1 MLTQSHQELETIV
14 TNKEKGMKEQMDITD
29 NNYQKFIQEI
39 QLKDLQI
46 KSLEK
51 LLAQYQNNNNNINQ
65 ETEEGVTDLNNNNNN
80 YNNNFNDNESIVSFA
95 KDDYKEMQLNKM
107 KNNFDVINNK
117 LNNNDDKENENKNY
131 SGNMNNLNNIGLN
144 QNNPNINQMGN
155 LLWNNKSDML
165 LIFT

>member
-1 MLTQSHQELETIV
+1 
-14 TNKEKGMKEQMDITD
+14 MDITD

-107 KNNFDVINNK
+107 INNFDVINNK

-144 QNNPNINQMGN
+144 QNNPNINQMVN